1 LSPPFAIP
9 DGATTPA
16 DPDVIIAAA
25 AHGRRTLHSIHD
37 VRWGGESRSG
47 LFGRQCLDP
56 VNCHAFSGQDVI
68 ASADKIVEDLAGQ
81 DDEFFAGGGTKEL
94 VVGQGLVHD
103 LHSVPS

>member
-1 LSPPFAIP
+1 M
-9 DGATTPA
+9 
-16 DPDVIIAAA
+16 IITAA

-56 VNCHAFSGQDVI
+56 VDHHLFPGQDVI

-94 VVGQGLVHD
+94 VVGQGLVHG